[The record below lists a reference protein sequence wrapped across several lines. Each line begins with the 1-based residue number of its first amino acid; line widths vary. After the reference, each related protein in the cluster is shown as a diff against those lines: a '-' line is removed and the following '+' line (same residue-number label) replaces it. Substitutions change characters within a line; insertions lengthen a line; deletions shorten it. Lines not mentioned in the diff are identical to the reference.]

1 MHWLHWAHNT
11 SLNGSGVLSGACC
24 LFLRMLGVLVR
35 LHVLEDG
42 LATPAAR
49 RRAQGRFRTAHG
61 RRRAARVRRVRLGDM
76 RSAHP
81 VLHFLRRCRAG
92 CAGEARERE
101 SGGRGGEPLGGWALR
116 MGACREADAG
126 GTERQSGPVGRA
138 VASRRIL
145 YLRRPRPSQRSI
157 RAARYWPLQS
167 VAGARPPAGRPSLP
181 LLPGV
186 STTGCSA
193 RSAAQ
198 TVGLRGLPSTRRR
211 YTHLKAQQL
220 SGTCSWCV
228 PHRRPQRL
236 PGPPEATRAHQAPVA
251 AATAA
256 PTASVDGGGARSRGL
271 AASRRFRH
279 GDGGKLS

>member
-1 MHWLHWAHNT
+1 M
-11 SLNGSGVLSGACC
+11 
-24 LFLRMLGVLVR
+24 
-35 LHVLEDG
+35 LEDG

-49 RRAQGRFRTAHG
+49 RRAQGRFRTA
-61 RRRAARVRRVRLGDM
+61 RAARVRRVRQGDM

-101 SGGRGGEPLGGWALR
+101 SGGRGGEPLAGLALR
-116 MGACREADAG
+116 MGERREADAG
-126 GTERQSGPVGRA
+126 GTERQSGPVRRA
-138 VASRRIL
+138 VASRRML
-145 YLRRPRPSQRSI
+145 YFRRPLPSPRSI
-157 RAARYWPLQS
+157 RAVHYWPLQS

-228 PHRRPQRL
+228 PHRRPQGL

-251 AATAA
+251 VAFAA
-256 PTASVDGGGARSRGL
+256 PTGRYPSSLRGHSGSRAGCLSLRRSASGFCISEELPRS
-271 AASRRFRH
+271 
-279 GDGGKLS
+279 KVPIT